1 MWECFISSEINKA
14 LLKIILE
21 VTRQRDSES
30 LQRSLLFGLA
40 DWLPALL
47 LVLYRPIGD
56 LPAQHM
62 GEVLK
67 IRKNEAEISD
77 SKAMYSEVISGRVE
91 MEMDPLVKKCIN
103 LSDLIID
110 STPSVAKLYLPIVI
124 DKKISLI
131 LLIEAETSIIGDVDS
146 IKNLIKIFENVL
158 SVVNESEIDK
168 LTGLYNRRIF
178 ETKISRMLLAQ
189 KTCERKYL
197 PVNKKTDDRHI
208 TDDSFSWLVILD
220 IDFFKRVNDGFGHV
234 AGDEVLLR
242 LSQIMQ
248 DNFRDAD
255 LLFRYGGEEF
265 LVILEPIEYVK
276 ALAVLERFRKTVE
289 SFEFPLVGSVTIS
302 LGFAKINEGAF
313 PATIL
318 DYADKALYYAKKHGR
333 NCVFNYEKLVEQGKL
348 VKPDESGTVD
358 LF

>member
-1 MWECFISSEINKA
+1 MNKA
-14 LLKIILE
+14 MLKIILE

-30 LQRSLLFGLA
+30 LQRSFLFALA
-40 DWLPALL
+40 DWLPVLL
-47 LVLYRPIGD
+47 LVLYRPIGE
-56 LPAQHM
+56 LSSRHM
-62 GEVLK
+62 GEVVK
-67 IRKNEAEISD
+67 IRKNEVETTGT
-77 SKAMYSEVISGRVE
+77 KVMYREVASVRVE
-91 MEMDPLVKKCIN
+91 MEMDTFVKECMN

-110 STPSVAKLYLPIVI
+110 STSSVARLYFPIVL
-124 DKKISLI
+124 DKKIRFI
-131 LLIEAETSIIGDVDS
+131 LLIEAENSIISGVDS
-146 IKNLIKIFENVL
+146 IKDIIKIFENIL

-168 LTGLYNRRIF
+168 LTGLYNRRTF
-178 ETKISRMLLAQ
+178 ETKINRMLFAQ

-197 PVNKKTDDRHI
+197 PVNKKNDDRHV

-248 DNFRDAD
+248 KNFRDAD

-265 LVILEPIEYVK
+265 LVILEPVEYVK
-276 ALAVLERFRKTVE
+276 ALAVLERFRLTVE
-289 SFEFPLVGSVTIS
+289 NFEFPLVGNVTIS
-302 LGFAKINEGAF
+302 LGFAKINDSEF

-318 DYADKALYYAKKHGR
+318 DYADKALYYAKEHGR
-333 NCVFNYEKLVEQGKL
+333 NCVYNYEELVDQGKL
-348 VKPDESGTVD
+348 LKSDDSGTVD